1 MLAISKALELKA
13 SGLLWEPELLDFFT
27 FCAEFDGVEPYV
39 VCVAKTTEDCNQI
52 RNLFTTDKDNAT
64 GIIWLPSLSQ
74 LLEEIKARGY
84 TWEMGTGMVH
94 GGPLDPVMRQAGYW
108 CEAFL
113 GNKLAHRVTRAETP
127 EDAAAGV
134 LLAILRR
141 DETYCA
147 VWK

>member
-1 MLAISKALELKA
+1 MMLSIEKAKALKEA
-13 SGLLWEPELLDFFT
+13 GLLREWEPGDFFVLGWGADE
-27 FCAEFDGVEPYV
+27 AEPEVQ
-39 VCVAKTTEDCNQI
+39 VCHEGYSGRFYGDEED
-52 RNLFTTDKDNAT
+52 
-64 GIIWLPSLSQ
+64 IWLPSLSQ

-147 VWK
+147 VGK